1 MLAVAITGL
10 LAVSVVQAAGVF
22 QDRQTRPI
30 LLGTSGGNINAFSG
44 LFCSSGTLGALVQ
57 KGGSQYILSNNHVLA
72 RENKAKIGDDITQPG
87 LIDTS
92 PVCQKEPLDVVADV
106 TAFVTLQFGKR
117 TTAADAAITLVGSG
131 QVNADG
137 AILALGADG
146 SPGTVSNIVS
156 SDTLGCAVQ
165 KSGRTTGHTTGSIS
179 AVDATVIVKYSGG
192 RATFTN
198 QFFVTPS
205 SFSAGGDSGSLIVRD
220 GGPNPRPVGLLFAGN
235 GTSTIANPIQ
245 DVLTA
250 LGVSMVGSDDGNT
263 SGDCPPASQAT
274 QTAVA
279 TGRAAKAKHVD
290 ALMNLPEVVGVA
302 VGADGA
308 DGAVEVYLERDNA
321 STRQQVPAALDGV
334 PVRVQV
340 TGAFEA
346 R

>member
-1 MLAVAITGL
+1 M
-10 LAVSVVQAAGVF
+10 
-22 QDRQTRPI
+22 
-30 LLGTSGGNINAFSG
+30 
-44 LFCSSGTLGALVQ
+44 
-57 KGGSQYILSNNHVLA
+57 
-72 RENKAKIGDDITQPG
+72 
-87 LIDTS
+87 
-92 PVCQKEPLDVVADV
+92 
-106 TAFVTLQFGKR
+106 
-117 TTAADAAITLVGSG
+117 
-131 QVNADG
+131 
-137 AILALGADG
+137 
-146 SPGTVSNIVS
+146 
-156 SDTLGCAVQ
+156 
-165 KSGRTTGHTTGSIS
+165 
-179 AVDATVIVKYSGG
+179 
-192 RATFTN
+192 
-198 QFFVTPS
+198 
-205 SFSAGGDSGSLIVRD
+205 RD

-302 VGADGA
+302 VSA